1 MWKNYQ
7 LIYKKPLSTPL
18 NFGVSNIDNRYLDT
32 EWTKTNVKFKARN
45 RDEGMKK
52 AQKLWEMGQ
61 FGMGSI
67 DILVIE

>member
-1 MWKNYQ
+1 MWKTYQ
-7 LIYKKPLSTPL
+7 LIYRKVLSIPIPS
-18 NFGVSNIDNRYLDT
+18 GVNVDIRCLDK
-32 EWTKTNVKFKARN
+32 EWTKTNIKFRARD